1 MDVNSILGVVESA
14 QVDGERGVARLRFSE
29 RAAAILNDIRDGII
43 RSISVGYVV
52 NQRRVEKDPATGTRT
67 IVATAWAGKE
77 ISLVAIGA
85 DPAAKVRGATI
96 EQTHENEIRVIAQ
109 IAGLQADDMI
119 ARNLTLDQARAEAF
133 EALKRRAG
141 PSIRTAQPVVTPSG
155 YDDPL
160 FLRAAMADAI
170 YMRINPAHNP
180 AKRRARSLAAA
191 WCGRRKNFSGFA
203 ASKPSG
209 CRMPPSWIARSTAP
223 AIFRCCWATLPTRWS
238 RSRWPRR
245 PRSSNRSAARRP
257 LTISAIA
264 TRSSWGKRPRS

>member
-1 MDVNSILGVVESA
+1 MEELFTRTATLQPATFDAERRTVEVVFATTAPVRRFDLEGPYQERLDLSPAAVDLSQLIGGPVLNSHDRMDVNSILGVVESA
-14 QVDGERGVARLRFSE
+14 QVDGERGTAVLRFSE

-52 NQRRVEKDPATGTRT
+52 NQRRVEKDPSTGIRT

-85 DPAAKVRGATI
+85 DPAAKVRGEMM

-133 EALKRRAG
+133 EALKLRAG
-141 PSIRTAQPVVTPSG
+141 PPIRTAQPAATANG
-155 YDDPL
+155 YDDPM

-170 YMRINPAHNP
+170 YMRIH
-180 AKRRARSLAAA
+180 
-191 WCGRRKNFSGFA
+191 
-203 ASKPSG
+203 
-209 CRMPPSWIARSTAP
+209 
-223 AIFRCCWATLPTRWS
+223 CCP
-238 RSRWPRR
+238 
-245 PRSSNRSAARRP
+245 N
-257 LTISAIA
+257 
-264 TRSSWGKRPRS
+264 